1 MTVRPAVRNG
11 WSFVLET
18 PQGAGA
24 FVFGPEQPP
33 QGTGSVQMTT
43 SARGAYAIGAAAYA
57 GVRLARISHLSY
69 ATYRSS
75 FDPDDHATLNLQF
88 DIDYDASD
96 GDDAPQG
103 RLVYEPYKSNQP
115 VGGVNQN
122 VWQTWDALAEN
133 SAWWATAQPGLS
145 ICPEDDPCTW
155 QEVTAAF
162 SDAAI
167 SAQGGQMWL
176 RAGNA
181 WGREV
186 IASADALRVG
196 IDGATTLYD
205 FEPEQPCTERCFV
218 NGVLGDDAFG
228 GDSPISAKRTIQA
241 ALTQVASGGAVIV
254 AAGVYSEA
262 LTVTKAVTLAGPNQG
277 VCANDGNLPD
287 QLNPARQAEA
297 VLAPAGS
304 IIFTLAAGVDD
315 VTIDG
320 FTLASPATGGVT
332 TTGAEGNFTRI
343 VVRNNRFDALNGA
356 AIAGEAAVR
365 AEWEIACNRI
375 EDAAASAIMLLG
387 GENRTVEI
395 AENFLSS
402 NKEAARL
409 SAIGLENS
417 IDATV
422 SKNTIT
428 GFGADGIR
436 LVQRALRGVVTH
448 NDITNAGSGVHL
460 LATAGAETNWL
471 EQVYI
476 EYNTMVDV
484 TRAAVLV
491 DHVAG
496 DAAGVIAELCICAN
510 TIEQEVSLLE
520 DDASLIDLRL
530 HETAED
536 PYGRIVV
543 RETSMRLRGLVT
555 HGAVHGVRVRGAL
568 HHLDI
573 YDNQF
578 NGGLV
583 GGAGGANQ
591 PPTSGLYLQTDDAS
605 DGTLPVSASVTLSGN
620 LITGFEN
627 GITVFDPQRGVY
639 GGLPVGATITA
650 SYNEIAGNRQYG
662 VQNGAGAVFAAIDN
676 WWGDA
681 SGPGAAG
688 PGAGDRV
695 SENIAYC
702 TWLNAQAP
710 GGVATGF
717 VHNLDTHR
725 EFCTLNSAVAH
736 ETTQDGHTLV
746 ADARVYP
753 EQVMVN
759 KSITLTGA
767 GAGAS
772 LIQAP
777 AAMSPSAGAAI
788 VSVMGAGVVA
798 NLSGFTVEG
807 PGDAVCGSLRA
818 GIAVQSGA
826 RASIHDNEIRAIR
839 NEPLLACAQGVGIAV
854 GNHSP
859 ASVGAAEIANNR
871 IVGNQKAGIVVSGV
885 GSHATIDGNQIEGA
899 GPTSV
904 LVQNGVQ
911 VSYGATAAIERNT
924 ITGYAYTPFSLVS
937 TAILLYQADADTAG
951 NTLRDNQV
959 GIYLVDSAGVH
970 EGNTISATAAALNSP
985 GFWGIIVDAPPPGRK
1000 PQLAMTANQPRLA
1013 AVRSN
1018 NLILQATGD
1027 ERAIQRV
1034 FVRNN
1039 ALYSDGAGVG
1049 LQADGGYGAL
1059 DIDLTATNNE
1069 IRGWNRA
1076 INLTQCAGS
1085 CSGAGYTAVTVRHNL
1100 IEQSGIGFDN
1110 GSAGGY
1116 AMVAAENWWGAPG
1129 GPATSRNPGGSG
1141 SSLVGDAAFAPWLCS
1156 GVDADPAIG
1165 FQPDATT
1172 LCGLAEH
1179 LSILTQPQGGL
1190 ERVPLPQQPAVRVED
1205 RYGNLAINFNGPVTV
1220 SPAAGSTARLGG
1232 RVTVN
1237 AVAGRVHFTD
1247 VRVDTFG
1254 AGLILQISAPGVPP
1268 AASAPIDVAPQTG
1281 DITLRVTVIGQ
1292 PPSADW
1298 RLTGPAGELSTAAT
1312 GGEIVLDALH
1322 ANETY
1327 TFTLGAK
1334 RGYVLQASCDGS
1346 DVSNGESVSIPLAY
1360 QANILCTFVATAQP
1374 ASLTVRQTVTG
1385 QTPVIDWE
1393 FEGDLEA
1400 FTLPA
1405 AGGQRQFSVPAG
1417 VYLVQSRHRISYAPS
1432 VVCTNSAGGGSQ
1444 VLLVLAP
1451 GDEVSCTF
1459 AAVER
1464 TTGLVLRKTVGLAP
1478 ERCGISDIIGI
1489 PAGTSVYYC
1498 YTILN
1503 TGEVPLSLHSLA
1515 DSEAGPV
1522 LADLDYV
1529 VQPGGTVDTVMLGR
1543 VLSETVAATTVSS
1556 GVWTASNREGP
1567 EARDEATASV
1577 NVLRAAIDGVLTVS
1591 DEGMG
1596 CGSQSII
1603 KVVQG
1608 SKVNYCVTLLNSGE
1622 VALSTHQIIIPELGI
1637 VEKVDHLLAPGAF
1650 VKLTATE
1657 IPALGGVTIDDEQVQ
1672 TLIVHATNPPADP
1685 LAEPIAPLKYLVA
1698 PDLFKAESHAKA
1710 TVMVRADVVEP
1721 MTSIMLYLPSVAR

>member
-11 WSFVLET
+11 WSFILEA

-24 FVFGPEQPP
+24 FVFGPDQPP

-43 SARGAYAIGAAAYA
+43 SARGAYAIGSTTYA

-75 FDPDDHATLNLQF
+75 FDPDDHTTLNLQF
-88 DIDYDASD
+88 DIDYDADD
-96 GDDAPQG
+96 GDDTPQG

-115 VGGVNQN
+115 IGGVNQN
-122 VWQTWDALAEN
+122 VWQTWDALAAN
-133 SAWWATAQPGLS
+133 SAWWSTEQPG
-145 ICPEDDPCTW
+145 IAACPERDPCTW
-155 QEVTAAF
+155 TEVMEAF
-162 SDAAI
+162 PAAAI
-167 SAQGGQMWL
+167 SAQGGQLWL

-186 IASADALRVG
+186 TANADALLVG
-196 IDGATTLYD
+196 IDSATTLYD

-218 NGVLGDDAFG
+218 DGLLGDDAFG
-228 GDSPISAKRTIQA
+228 GDSPASAKRTIQA
-241 ALTQVASGGAVIV
+241 ALTQVAPGGAVIV

-262 LTVTKAVTLAGPNQG
+262 LTVTKPVTLAGPNQG
-277 VCANDGNLPD
+277 VCANDD
-287 QLNPARQAEA
+287 KRQREA
-297 VLAPAGS
+297 VLAPDGRIA
-304 IIFTLAAGVDD
+304 FTLAAGVDD

-320 FTLASPATGGVT
+320 FTFASPATGGVT
-332 TTGAEGNFTRI
+332 TTGAADNFARI
-343 VVRNNRFDALNGA
+343 VIRNNRFDALNGA
-356 AIAGEAAVR
+356 AIAGEAAMR
-365 AEWEIACNRI
+365 AEWEIVCNRI
-375 EDAAASAIMLLG
+375 EDADASAIVLLG
-387 GENRTVEI
+387 GENRTVDI
-395 AENFLSS
+395 AENFLSG
-402 NKEAARL
+402 NAEAADL
-409 SAIGLENS
+409 SAIVLENS

-422 SKNTIT
+422 RENTVT

-436 LVQRALRGVVTH
+436 LVQRALRGAVTD
-448 NDITNAGSGVHL
+448 NDITNVGSGVHL
-460 LATAGAETNWL
+460 LATAGEETNWL

-476 EYNTMVDV
+476 EYNTIVDV

-510 TIEQEVSLLE
+510 TIEQEASLLE

-530 HETAED
+530 RETAED

-555 HGAVHGVRVRGAL
+555 RGAVHGLRVRGAL
-568 HHLDI
+568 HNLAI

-578 NGGLV
+578 DGGLV
-583 GGAGGANQ
+583 GGAGAANQ
-591 PPTSGLYLQTDDAS
+591 PPTSGLYLQTGDAS
-605 DGTLPVSASVTLSGN
+605 YGVLPISASVTLSGN

-627 GITVFDPQRGVY
+627 GVTVFDPQRGVY
-639 GGLPVGATITA
+639 GGLPAGATITA
-650 SYNEIAGNRQYG
+650 SYNEITGNRQYG
-662 VQNGAGAVFAAIDN
+662 AQNGAGAVFAAIDN

-681 SGPGAAG
+681 SGPSAAG

-695 SENIAYC
+695 SENVAYC
-702 TWLNAQAP
+702 TWLDAKSP

-717 VHNLDTHR
+717 VHNLDTNR
-725 EFCTLNSAVAH
+725 EFCTINSAVAH
-736 ETTQDGHTLV
+736 ETTLDGHTLV

-753 EQVMVN
+753 EQVLVT

-767 GAGAS
+767 GVGAS
-772 LIQAP
+772 IIQAP
-777 AAMSPSAGAAI
+777 AAMSPAVGASI
-788 VSVMGAGVVA
+788 VTVMGAGVVA
-798 NLSGFTVEG
+798 NLSGFTIEG
-807 PGDAVCGSLRA
+807 PGDAVCGTLRA
-818 GIAVQSGA
+818 GVAVQSGA
-826 RASIHDNEIRAIR
+826 QASIHDNEIRAIR

-859 ASVGAAEIANNR
+859 ASVGIAEIANNR
-871 IVGNQKAGIVVSGV
+871 IAGNQKAGIVVSGA
-885 GSHATIDGNQIEGA
+885 GSHATIEDNQIEGA
-899 GPTSV
+899 GPTGV

-911 VSYGATAAIERNT
+911 VSYGATAAIERNV

-959 GIYLVDSAGVH
+959 GIYLVDSSGVH

-1000 PQLAMTANQPRLA
+1000 PQLAMTASQPRRA
-1013 AVRSN
+1013 AVRGSV
-1018 NLILQATGD
+1018 LTLQATGG

-1034 FVRNN
+1034 IVRNN

-1076 INLTQCAGS
+1076 INLTQCAGN

-1129 GPATSRNPGGSG
+1129 GPATFRNPGGNG
-1141 SSLVGDAAFAPWLCS
+1141 SSLVGDASFAPWLCT

-1165 FQPDATT
+1165 FQPDAAT
-1172 LCGLAEH
+1172 LCGLAER
-1179 LSILTQPQGGL
+1179 LIILTQPQGGL
-1190 ERVPLPQQPAVRVED
+1190 EGVPLPQQPAVRVED
-1205 RYGNLAINFNGPVTV
+1205 RFGNLAINFNGPVTIG
-1220 SPAAGSTARLGG
+1220 PAAGSNSRLGG
-1232 RVTVN
+1232 GVTVN
-1237 AVAGRVHFTD
+1237 AVTGLVQFSD

-1254 AGLILQISAPGVPP
+1254 AGLVLQFSTPGVPP
-1268 AASAPIDVAPQTG
+1268 VASAVIDVTPQTG

-1298 RLTGPAGELSTAAT
+1298 RLTGPVGDLTTAAT

-1334 RGYVLQASCDGS
+1334 RGYALQTSCDDGA
-1346 DVSNGESVSIPLAY
+1346 SNGNSSNGDSVSIPLAY
-1360 QANILCTFVATAQP
+1360 QADVTCTFVATAQP

-1405 AGGQRQFSVPAG
+1405 AGGQQQFSLPAG
-1417 VYLVQSRHRISYAPS
+1417 VYLVQSKHRISYAPS
-1432 VVCTNSAGGGSQ
+1432 VACTNSAGGGSQ

-1451 GDEVSCTF
+1451 GDAVSCTF
-1459 AAVER
+1459 TAVER
-1464 TTGLVLRKTVGLAP
+1464 TTGLMLYKTVGLAP
-1478 ERCGISDIIGI
+1478 DRCGISDIIGV

-1503 TGEVPLSLHSLA
+1503 TGETPLSLHSLA

-1529 VQPGGTVDTVMLGR
+1529 VQPGAKVDTVMLGR

-1591 DEGMG
+1591 EEGIG
-1596 CGSQSII
+1596 CGSQNII
-1603 KVVQG
+1603 KVVKG

-1622 VALSTHQIIIPELGI
+1622 APLSTHQIIIPALGI
-1637 VEKVDHLLAPGAF
+1637 VEKVDYLLAPGAF

-1657 IPALGGVTIDDEQVQ
+1657 IPALGGVTIDDEQLQ
-1672 TLIVHATNPPADP
+1672 TLIVHSTNPPADP
-1685 LAEPIAPLKYLVA
+1685 LVEPIDPLKYLVA
-1698 PDLFKAESHAKA
+1698 PDLFKAESHAQA
-1710 TVMVRADVVEP
+1710 TVLVRSDVVEP
-1721 MTSIMLYLPSVAR
+1721 APPSSIMLYLPSVAR